1 MGFPETLKNIE
12 RKSWK
17 TVFLGSQDFELRTDA
32 DVLLTAS
39 IRHAGRRYPQHSQV
53 LSDWRVSRVSRH
65 NLGGSQVNASRWALS
80 ARFSPLSLVDRS
92 RLLTGG
98 LSLGA
103 RKSSPQIVQ
112 E

>member
-32 DVLLTAS
+32 GGLLTAS

-53 LSDWRVSRVSRH
+53 LGDRRVSRVSTEKP
-65 NLGGSQVNASRWALS
+65 
-80 ARFSPLSLVDRS
+80 ARAMLNVSC
-92 RLLTGG
+92 
-98 LSLGA
+98 
-103 RKSSPQIVQ
+103 
-112 E
+112 